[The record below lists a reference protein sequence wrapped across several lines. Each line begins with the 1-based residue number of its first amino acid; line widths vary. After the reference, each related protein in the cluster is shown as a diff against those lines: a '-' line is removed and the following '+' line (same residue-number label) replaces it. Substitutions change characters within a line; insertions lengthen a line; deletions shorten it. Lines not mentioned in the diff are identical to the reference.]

1 MSINR
6 LLSCVV
12 PLAFGGLSL
21 LGCSQTTT
29 PPGAPPAKV
38 TQADGDHDHDDHDD
52 HDHDHDDGHAH
63 EHGHDDYKSPTTVAA
78 GLAELEKICGGVK
91 EELAEGDRDEADA
104 KVHMV
109 GHLIDDLHGL
119 VADAKPSPEVLAGA
133 KKALDDIFD
142 CFDKM
147 DTALHA
153 ADEEVAKKLDY
164 AEHAPTIEAAIQKLK
179 ELVK

>member
-6 LLSCVV
+6 LLSCVAT
-12 PLAFGGLSL
+12 LALGGLFL

-29 PPGAPPAKV
+29 PPGAPPTKV
-38 TQADGDHDHDDHDD
+38 AQADGEHD
-52 HDHDHDDGHAH
+52 HDHDHGDHADH
-63 EHGHDDYKSPTTVAA
+63 EHGHEDYESPNTIAA
-78 GLAELEKICGGVK
+78 GMAELEKICQGVK

-119 VADAKPSPEVLAGA
+119 VAEAKPSPEVLAGA

-147 DTALHA
+147 DTALHS
-153 ADEEVAKKLDY
+153 ADEEVVKKLDY
-164 AEHAPTIEAAIQKLK
+164 AEHAPAIEAAIPKLK

>member
-29 PPGAPPAKV
+29 PSGAPPAKV
-38 TQADGDHDHDDHDD
+38 VQADGDHDHD
-52 HDHDHDDGHAH
+52 HDHGDHADH
-63 EHGHDDYKSPTTVAA
+63 EHGHEDYESPNTFSA
-78 GLAELEKICGGVK
+78 GLAELEKICQGVK

-119 VADAKPSPEVLAGA
+119 VADGKPSPEVLAGA

-147 DTALHA
+147 DTALHS

-164 AEHAPTIEAAIQKLK
+164 DEHAPAIEAAIQKLK

>member
-29 PPGAPPAKV
+29 PPQAAPAKV
-38 TQADGDHDHDDHDD
+38 AQADGDHDHGDHGD
-52 HDHDHDDGHAH
+52 HDH
-63 EHGHDDYKSPTTVAA
+63 EHGGEDYEAPNTIAA
-78 GLAELEKICGGVK
+78 GLAELEKICQGVK

-147 DTALHA
+147 DTALHS

-164 AEHAPTIEAAIQKLK
+164 AEHAPAIEAAIQKLK